1 MPRATPRAAH
11 FPLHQPLTQFTASW
25 ADGQMRLGRCR
36 GLSATISSF
45 VKEELQ
51 ARRFVVTGR
60 VQGVGYRNFVERMA
74 GKVGVDGYVRN
85 RRDGSVEV
93 FAMGKPELL
102 KQLRAALERGP
113 MMSCVDAVAE
123 EPSTVDA
130 NYLGNFFIEM
140 TV

>member
-1 MPRATPRAAH
+1 MPRATPCAA
-11 FPLHQPLTQFTASW
+11 QFSMAPVASPVYRKL
-25 ADGQMRLGRCR
+25 ADGQMRFGRCC
-36 GLSATISSF
+36 GLSATILSF

-60 VQGVGYRNFVERMA
+60 VQGVGYRNFVERLA
-74 GKVGVDGYVRN
+74 GEIGVDGYVRN
-85 RRDGSVEV
+85 RRNGSVEV

-113 MMSCVDAVAE
+113 ILSYVDAVAE
-123 EPSTVDA
+123 EADKVDT
-130 NYLGNFFIEM
+130 NYLGNFIIEM